1 MRLQQ
6 LGASRVCV
14 LQNEIDVFEPV
25 HCSVLNF
32 MPILPCIFIA
42 QLELNLRVGL
52 VLFRSS
58 ITINLELF

>member
-6 LGASRVCV
+6 LGASRV

-32 MPILPCIFIA
+32 MLILPCIFIA
-42 QLELNLRVGL
+42 QLEGGPCL
-52 VLFRSS
+52 VSVIHYHQSRIVLK
-58 ITINLELF
+58 